1 MSKLRLMEEQS
12 EIQPTVVQPPI
23 IEPSKFVTTE
33 QLESTMHTIVDRL
46 AKKIEPDSALTP
58 EVRGVVKAVGE
69 IQGLR
74 EALQSPASAGIE
86 EATSTLVTNVLG
98 NALGNIA
105 GGGQQ
110 QAQPAP
116 LRNTLAQIAVSNLTG
131 ENSPLPQLLDALT
144 NVLGKDKVREGYDA
158 GVQYIDKQQKQN
170 DLPAFVLQ
178 LDENSQENVV
188 AYAQQMGYS
197 DVQYA
202 QTRLIEHKNML
213 HQEIEEYQRIQS
225 GDQQRVATEEPI
237 VQQEPA
243 REELVRQEPIVQ
255 QEQYSQAEYVEEPI
269 VEEPIVEEPIVEEP
283 IVEEPVLSIRKVVV
297 LHSKPK
303 KLRLVEEDDK
313 KKSENDEFLDDVN
326 DILNE
331 IGE

>member
-1 MSKLRLMEEQS
+1 MSKLRLIEGQS
-12 EIQPTVVQPPI
+12 EIQSPI
-23 IEPSKFVTTE
+23 VETSKFVTTE
-33 QLESTMHTIVDRL
+33 QLESTMNTMVDKL
-46 AKKIEPDSALTP
+46 AKQIEPESALTP
-58 EVRGVVKAVGE
+58 EVRGMVKAVGE
-69 IQGLR
+69 VQSLR
-74 EALQSPASAGIE
+74 TALKDPTSAGIE
-86 EATSTLVTNVLG
+86 EATSTLVTTVLG
-98 NALGNIA
+98 NALQNMT

-225 GDQQRVATEEPI
+225 GDQQRVTTEEPI
-237 VQQEPA
+237 RQEPIP
-243 REELVRQEPIVQ
+243 EPIVQ

-269 VEEPIVEEPIVEEP
+269 VEKP
-283 IVEEPVLSIRKVVV
+283 IVEEPVLPIQKVVV